1 MGLVIAISIVPV
13 LFLLVIWTSA
23 IVIVGMFQK
32 QKLKNKNCEW
42 PMSILINK
50 NTKCICK
57 GIFAP
62 AAGLAVRVDRAIVLP
77 HSFTYPAFAVR
88 ERTP

>member
-1 MGLVIAISIVPV
+1 
-13 LFLLVIWTSA
+13 
-23 IVIVGMFQK
+23 
-32 QKLKNKNCEW
+32 
-42 PMSILINK
+42 MSILINK
-50 NTKCICK
+50 NTNGICK
-57 GIFAP
+57 GFFAP